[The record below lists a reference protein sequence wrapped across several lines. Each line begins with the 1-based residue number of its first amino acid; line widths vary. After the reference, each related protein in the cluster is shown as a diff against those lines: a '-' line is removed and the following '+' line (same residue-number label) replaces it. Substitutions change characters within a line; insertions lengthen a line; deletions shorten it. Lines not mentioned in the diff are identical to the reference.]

1 MEFSLFKN
9 ERGLAEF
16 KYCGKGPYR
25 EKGEDRRSTDDG
37 KLVAGNHSQ
46 GQGNGIQRQGKEKSC

>member
-46 GQGNGIQRQGKEKSC
+46 G